1 MSLIKTIKTNS
12 MITCRTCGTLKS
24 YSNFYL
30 KDKKRGRYSTK
41 CKECEAKD
49 KGIVHF
55 GKLTDHKTLLASGK
69 RTCCDCK
76 EVKDL
81 PLFVK
86 NKSVKSGYSH
96 VCYDCSKKRV
106 NEYRTDSNKRLGE
119 YHLKRFA
126 IDNYGIRREDI
137 TADILDI
144 AKLHIQAKRS
154 LRYYLD
160 GVEFDTLQKFAS
172 YVNCKY
178 GISEHCVKKRI
189 DMGHSEAECII
200 SEFDFRSEFSNK
212 SRGKVKV
219 TDINTGQVQIYTSP
233 KRVEKELNI
242 ANEVLNRCLNTGEIR
257 KPYNNSK
264 NKQTLKF
271 EFYAT

>member
-1 MSLIKTIKTNS
+1 
-12 MITCRTCGTLKS
+12 MITCRNCNTFKS

-49 KGIVHF
+49 AGIVHF
-55 GKLTDHKTLLASGK
+55 GKLADHKKLLELDK

-76 EVKDL
+76 EIKPL
-81 PLFVK
+81 HLFVK

-96 VCYDCSKKRV
+96 VCYSCSKKRV
-106 NEYRTDSNKRLGE
+106 YKYRKDSNNKLGE

-126 IDNYGIRREDI
+126 IDNYGVRREDI
-137 TADILDI
+137 TDEILDI
-144 AKLHIQAKRS
+144 AKLHIMAKRS

-160 GVEFDTLQKFAS
+160 GLEFDTLQKFAS

-178 GISEHCVKKRI
+178 GISEHGVKKRI
-189 DMGHSEAECII
+189 DMGHTEAECII

-212 SRGKVKV
+212 SRGKVMV
-219 TDINTGQVQIYTSP
+219 TDINSGEVKIFTSP
-233 KRVEKELNI
+233 KRVEQEMNI
-242 ANEVLNRCLNTGEIR
+242 SNEVLNRCLKTGEIR
-257 KPYNNSK
+257 TPYKNSK
-264 NKQTLKF
+264 NTQILKI
-271 EFYAT
+271 EYYAS